1 MYVWTTKRLL
11 KFNKEK
17 CKIVHLSK
25 KNKKNMTILL
35 VPPGEDRIKLE
46 KSDLQKDLGVYI
58 DPDLKFKNHIKIL

>member
-1 MYVWTTKRLL
+1 
-11 KFNKEK
+11 
-17 CKIVHLSK
+17 
-25 KNKKNMTILL
+25 MTILL